1 MSMGF
6 VRVLKCCGHNFVKNK
21 SGKTQ
26 EDYDLELDLLL
37 MVIPEE
43 PGRGFFFFLGEDLN
57 MQKTPFKGCKA
68 LGKLLEL
75 RPTSSKK

>member
-1 MSMGF
+1 MSVGF

-43 PGRGFFFFLGEDLN
+43 PGRGFFFSPGRG
-57 MQKTPFKGCKA
+57 FKYAKD
-68 LGKLLEL
+68 
-75 RPTSSKK
+75 TI

>member
-43 PGRGFFFFLGEDLN
+43 PGRGFKYAKD
-57 MQKTPFKGCKA
+57 TI
-68 LGKLLEL
+68 
-75 RPTSSKK
+75 